1 MSACVFAS
9 EVCVYVHR
17 YHGMPNVPVR
27 PFGTMLLRVLTWK
40 YRSAPL
46 AFEPS
51 GFKFSTE
58 LLQFP
63 KDYCRGFVC
72 VTSVVMRACVECRS
86 ACMRAC
92 VRACLALDEA
102 AAAAAASA
110 LLLLSRYKKQ
120 CQDRK
125 KGGVQKLFVTSNVLG
140 VYVPPSLPVCLCL
153 ARPPS
158 FTHLLTPTMAYLQ
171 SKRSCLTSVYDVTVP
186 DENAIRYLSAER
198 QFESV
203 EKPRLD

>member
-158 FTHLLTPTMAYLQ
+158 FTHELADSNYL
-171 SKRSCLTSVYDVTVP
+171 RSCLTSVYDVTAP
-186 DENAIRYLSAER
+186 DENAIRYLYAER
-198 QFESV
+198 QFESG

>member
-86 ACMRAC
+86 ACVRAC
-92 VRACLALDEA
+92 VRACV
-102 AAAAAASA
+102 
-110 LLLLSRYKKQ
+110 SR
-120 CQDRK
+120 
-125 KGGVQKLFVTSNVLG
+125 
-140 VYVPPSLPVCLCL
+140 P
-153 ARPPS
+153 
-158 FTHLLTPTMAYLQ
+158 
-171 SKRSCLTSVYDVTVP
+171 
-186 DENAIRYLSAER
+186 
-198 QFESV
+198 
-203 EKPRLD
+203 